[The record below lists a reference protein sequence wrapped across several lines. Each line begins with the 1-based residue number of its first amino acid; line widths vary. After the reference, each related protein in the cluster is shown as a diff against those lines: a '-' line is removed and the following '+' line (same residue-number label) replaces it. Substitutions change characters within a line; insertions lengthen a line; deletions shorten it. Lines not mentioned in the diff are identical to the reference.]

1 MVVGYLGGTQL
12 VPSTGPYPYPVQAVR
27 DLRDADTTRHG
38 TGKDYVSVTTKQ
50 VRQTGPAACGGLP
63 KKTVVGYLE
72 IPILFRLRDLTRT
85 L

>member
-12 VPSTGPYPYPVQAVR
+12 VPSTGPYPYPVQALR

-38 TGKDYVSVTTKQ
+38 TGMDYFSVTTKQ
-50 VRQTGPAACGGLP
+50 VRQMGPAACGGLP